1 MLSLVVFTV
10 GGENAGMHSGA
21 AMDPNKKW
29 PFEHMR
35 DVVALFT
42 TNRYRMGA
50 LVVMSVARVSFYMYL
65 VQVAV
70 TQAPKWLT
78 H

>member
-1 MLSLVVFTV
+1 MQ
-10 GGENAGMHSGA
+10 SGA
-21 AMDPNKKW
+21 AMDPIKKW
-29 PFEHMR
+29 PFENIR

-70 TQAPKWLT
+70 TQAPKWLI

>member
-1 MLSLVVFTV
+1 
-10 GGENAGMHSGA
+10 
-21 AMDPNKKW
+21 MDPIKKW
-29 PFEHMR
+29 PFENIR

-70 TQAPKWLT
+70 TQAPKWLI